1 MVGSAPREQVLLS
14 ALLARSMLSP
24 PLRMH
29 SLLQVKGLY
38 AGPIRRW
45 WLVLRSTLG
54 LGDWIER
61 AIKVWVCAHRS
72 ARVSRLACS
81 QKNVLLQGVNTPKR
95 EKSTVKEEK
104 KK

>member
-1 MVGSAPREQVLLS
+1 
-14 ALLARSMLSP
+14 MLSP
-24 PLRMH
+24 PLRKY

-54 LGDWIER
+54 LGDRIER

-81 QKNVLLQGVNTPKR
+81 QKKCPVAGRQYAKKGEEHGQGG
-95 EKSTVKEEK
+95 EEDMTEWT
-104 KK
+104 